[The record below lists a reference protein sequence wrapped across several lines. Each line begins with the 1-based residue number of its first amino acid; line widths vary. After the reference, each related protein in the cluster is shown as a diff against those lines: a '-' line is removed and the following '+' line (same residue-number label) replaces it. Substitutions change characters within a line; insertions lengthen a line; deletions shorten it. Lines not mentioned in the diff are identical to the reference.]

1 MIAVGAA
8 LCMCAAMTGCGGSF
22 KGMSMSEVFSQSGAH
37 VWYNCKNAA
46 KDSEIMSYYV
56 IEDGTVTYYYYSHD
70 MFGQPSRLTLGDV
83 AGMTDA
89 DVISYVKEKTS
100 ASVLNDL
107 TFTVVT
113 DDSGNEVVSEIIH
126 SDTGYDISSFW
137 HMVEIFYSKDEY
149 LPVES
154 FQIFDAYFDGYT
166 HWSYWYSHACLVT
179 KTDNKF
185 DYVLNKIG
193 DDGVKVK

>member
-1 MIAVGAA
+1 MAAGAA
-8 LCMCAAMTGCGGSF
+8 LCMCAAMTGCGGGSSS
-22 KGMSMSEVFSQSGAH
+22 KEMAMSDVFSQSGTH
-37 VWYNCKNAA
+37 VWYNCGNAA
-46 KDSEIMSYYV
+46 KDSEILSYYV
-56 IEDGTVTYYYYSHD
+56 IEDGTVTYYYYPNGNEAPT
-70 MFGQPSRLTLGDV
+70 MLTLGDV

-89 DVISYVKEKTS
+89 DVISYVKENTS

-107 TFTVVT
+107 TFTVKT

-137 HMVEIFYSKDEY
+137 HMAEIFYSAAGY

-166 HWSYWYSHACLVT
+166 HETYYYSDTRLIT
-179 KTDNKF
+179 KTDNKT
-185 DYVLNKIG
+185 DYVLNKVG
-193 DDGVKVK
+193 DDGLK